1 MHPTMAET
9 RNFLSKVRSAIQ
21 HENYMILDSRRKY
34 METLAALGIGENDVL
49 DDILHLTERD
59 YWSKDK
65 DNNSIYPGQVW
76 KCIKNLHGSDIYIK
90 LKIKIDENGKLLIMS
105 YHFDNMQ

>member
-1 MHPTMAET
+1 MHPTVAET
-9 RNFLSKVRSAIQ
+9 RNFLSKVRSAI
-21 HENYMILDSRRKY
+21 HNKNYMVLDSRRKY
-34 METLAALGIGENDVL
+34 RETLAALGISEEDVL

-59 YWSKDK
+59 YWKKDNDK
-65 DNNSIYPGQVW
+65 DSVYPGQVW